1 MRKLFYMNELAA
13 SRVLKI
19 RTSIQLKHSHEGALG
34 HLDGANLA
42 HALFAFL
49 LLFQQLALTGDV
61 AAVALGCHVFT
72 HLANRFAGNDFC
84 ADGRLHGNVELL
96 AGPHG

>member
-1 MRKLFYMNELAA
+1 MRKLFCMNELAI
-13 SRVLKI
+13 SHIVGLRPL
-19 RTSIQLKHSHEGALG
+19 IQLKHSHEGALG

-61 AAVALGCHVFT
+61 TWLS
-72 HLANRFAGNDFC
+72 
-84 ADGRLHGNVELL
+84 RLYAPGEPFR
-96 AGPHG
+96 GQ